1 MEAIL
6 GSAGHTRKY
15 RIRILLHTCKI
26 WIMELRHLRYFVAV
40 AEELSFTRAAER
52 LHIAQPPLS
61 TQIKALED
69 ELRAPLFEREKR
81 RIHLTPAGRRLL
93 ERARAILTSAE
104 EARLEARGA
113 ADGDVGHVAL
123 AYTASAMLAPQ
134 LPAVLRAYQQLKP
147 GVRLQLQELGSLE
160 QLDALH
166 SRAIDIGI
174 LRRRDVDTPPGLALE
189 PWQETPL
196 VAAIPA
202 GSPLAARKAVRIA
215 DLRDQ
220 PLITYPRD
228 AGIGLY
234 WKVQALCG
242 KAGFRPRIV
251 QEARDSATI
260 IGLVAAGVGIAVVPG
275 DTRCIALEGVVYQR
289 LADAEATSTLHLAYR
304 GQANDPH
311 VKALLT
317 RLRAV
322 RAKKR

>member
-1 MEAIL
+1 
-6 GSAGHTRKY
+6 
-15 RIRILLHTCKI
+15 
-26 WIMELRHLRYFVAV
+26 MELRHLRYFVAV
-40 AEELSFTRAAER
+40 AEELSFTRAAQR

-61 TQIKALED
+61 TQIRALED
-69 ELRAPLFEREKR
+69 ELRAPLFDREKR

-93 ERARAILTSAE
+93 ERARAILASVE

-113 ADGDVGHVAL
+113 AAGDVGHVAL

-134 LPAVLRAYQQLKP
+134 LPAVLRDYQQLQP
-147 GVRLQLQELGSLE
+147 GVRLQLQEMGSLE

-166 SRAIDIGI
+166 ARSIDVGV

-202 GSPLAARKAVRIA
+202 GSKLARGKAVRIA
-215 DLRDQ
+215 DLHDQ
-220 PLITYPRD
+220 PLVTYPRD

-260 IGLVAAGVGIAVVPG
+260 IGLVAAGVGIAIVPG
-275 DTRCIALEGVVYQR
+275 DTRCIALDGVVYQP
-289 LADAEATSTLHLAYR
+289 LADPDATSTLHLAYR
-304 GQANDPH
+304 EQANDPH
-311 VKALLT
+311 VKALLV
-317 RLRAV
+317 RLRQAGG
-322 RAKKR
+322 AKPRRGRRDKLLALPK